1 MTEPTLTC
9 PACRTQIK
17 LTESLAAPLIEATR
31 KRLEAQLARKEAEIA
46 GREATI
52 RDQQAEIAA
61 ARDAI
66 DAQVATKVEQ
76 ERGRIAAAEAQKA
89 KRLVAIDVDEKI
101 KQIADL
107 NDVLRQRDA
116 KLAEAQQ
123 AQADLIKKQRELD
136 DAKREMDLT
145 IQKQVQAELGAV
157 RDQAKHE
164 AEAALTLRVREKE
177 EQIASMQRQ
186 IEDLRRKADQGS
198 QQLQGEVQELAL

>member
-46 GREATI
+46 GREAAI

-116 KLAEAQQ
+116 KLAEA
-123 AQADLIKKQRELD
+123 LSGISRSSSRSSLSS
-136 DAKREMDLT
+136 
-145 IQKQVQAELGAV
+145 
-157 RDQAKHE
+157 
-164 AEAALTLRVREKE
+164 
-177 EQIASMQRQ
+177 IASTGPLCGRLN
-186 IEDLRRKADQGS
+186 LRPC
-198 QQLQGEVQELAL
+198 GERAAAVAAEPYLLPRCLCPTILDR